1 MSLAAIRLIKRGEEI
16 VQRFQTYIKTKPWND
31 NMDDIEDIIKPF
43 MWVVI
48 VFTFV
53 FIILQVVVSI
63 LLM

>member
-1 MSLAAIRLIKRGEEI
+1 MSLIAIKLIKRGEEI
-16 VQRFQTYIKTKPWND
+16 IRSLQTYIKTKTWND
-31 NMDDIEDIIKPF
+31 NVDDIEDIIKPF

-48 VFTFV
+48 IFTLV

>member
-31 NMDDIEDIIKPF
+31 NMDDIEDIIKHF